1 MYFEG
6 ITGFGAYSRILC
18 LRIYRTNCCSGQV
31 VNVAG
36 LAEELE
42 WEDLAGSLVGLCD
55 LRSAREGRGIL
66 GSLAG
71 EISWI

>member
-36 LAEELE
+36 LVICLLIFCRERQLNNLD
-42 WEDLAGSLVGLCD
+42 WTGLVKYMGAFD
-55 LRSAREGRGIL
+55 RVHRQKS
-66 GSLAG
+66 
-71 EISWI
+71 